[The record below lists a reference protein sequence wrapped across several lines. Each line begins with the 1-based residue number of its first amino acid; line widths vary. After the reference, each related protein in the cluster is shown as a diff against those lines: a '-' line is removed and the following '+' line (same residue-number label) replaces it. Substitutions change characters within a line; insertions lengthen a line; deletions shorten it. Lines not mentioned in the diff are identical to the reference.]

1 MKLFL
6 IVALAFGLTEA
17 GFRCTLGDWACS
29 ASCVTL
35 GHTSG
40 NCDPENECIC
50 SERRID
56 LDSFR
61 SLVPSRCNLPF
72 GRRVCK
78 NTCRAVG
85 YKEGNC
91 VDTRYGKVNLDNL
104 SGKVLI
110 FSYIFRI
117 AIAQED
123 WRWKNS
129 GFALSNLFAQFTA
142 KEYSMSKPMENA
154 EDGIVSVWAVIRT
167 VVRPNTSISMLS
179 SHNRYFGWHWLCR
192 SCSRNWTISND
203 FDSLSYVNTDITKS
217 WNKITKIQ
225 TIQLSTFEF
234 AFKCIL
240 VTLWGILW
248 SGFRTWS
255 NMHTFIV

>member
-1 MKLFL
+1 MLYASSCLVKGVSFPQQSVLKIQDVRIMKLFL
-6 IVALAFGLTEA
+6 IVALAFGFTEA
-17 GFRCTLGDWACS
+17 GFRCTFGDWACS

-61 SLVPSRCNLPF
+61 NLVPSRCNLPF

-104 SGKVLI
+104 SRRSRIVLI
-110 FSYIFRI
+110 FSYLQDCDCSGRLTLEEFGLCTVESVCTVHCQGIFNAKAYGECRGY
-117 AIAQED
+117 
-123 WRWKNS
+123 NCVC
-129 GFALSNLFAQFTA
+129 LSNHPDSGEA
-142 KEYSMSKPMENA
+142 EY
-154 EDGIVSVWAVIRT
+154 
-167 VVRPNTSISMLS
+167 L
-179 SHNRYFGWHWLCR
+179 
-192 SCSRNWTISND
+192 D
-203 FDSLSYVNTDITKS
+203 FDAQQPQSLLRMTVIMSI
-217 WNKITKIQ
+217 
-225 TIQLSTFEF
+225 L
-234 AFKCIL
+234 FKKL
-240 VTLWGILW
+240 NY
-248 SGFRTWS
+248 FK
-255 NMHTFIV
+255 

>member
-1 MKLFL
+1 MLYASSCLVKGVSFPQSVMKIQDVRIMKLFL

-91 VDTRYGKVNLDNL
+91 VDTRYGKVNLDNFPR
-104 SGKVLI
+104 KVLI
-110 FSYIFRI
+110 FLSLGLRLLRKIDVGRI
-117 AIAQED
+117 RALHCRICLHSSLPRNIQCQSL
-123 WRWKNS
+123 WRMPRMELCLFEQSS
-129 GFALSNLFAQFTA
+129 GQ
-142 KEYSMSKPMENA
+142 
-154 EDGIVSVWAVIRT
+154 W
-167 VVRPNTSISMLS
+167 
-179 SHNRYFGWHWLCR
+179 
-192 SCSRNWTISND
+192 
-203 FDSLSYVNTDITKS
+203 
-217 WNKITKIQ
+217 
-225 TIQLSTFEF
+225 
-234 AFKCIL
+234 
-240 VTLWGILW
+240 
-248 SGFRTWS
+248 
-255 NMHTFIV
+255 